1 MAAMHQASDK
11 DNPGVIAPPPLIFIG
26 VLLLALA
33 FDWLVSGPGF
43 GLPFSGR
50 MALGAVLTLAGLA
63 PILAASKRFAKAGTN
78 VQPWKPST
86 ALVTTGVYRYSRN
99 PIYLGMAL
107 IYVGLSLFADSVLA
121 LAWLPLALIIMFNG
135 VIRREERYLEGK
147 FGEAYRAYRGRV
159 RRWI

>member
-1 MAAMHQASDK
+1 MAATHQASDK
-11 DNPGVIAPPPLIFIG
+11 NHPGVIAPPPLIFIG

-43 GLPFSGR
+43 GPSYMGR
-50 MALGAVLTLAGLA
+50 MVAGGVLCLGGLA
-63 PILAASKRFAKAGTN
+63 LILAAAKRFTDEGTN
-78 VQPWKPST
+78 IQPWKPST

-107 IYVGLSLFADSVLA
+107 IYVGLSLFADSILA
-121 LAWLPLALIIMFNG
+121 LAWLPLALIIMYNG
-135 VIRREERYLEGK
+135 VIRREERYLEAK